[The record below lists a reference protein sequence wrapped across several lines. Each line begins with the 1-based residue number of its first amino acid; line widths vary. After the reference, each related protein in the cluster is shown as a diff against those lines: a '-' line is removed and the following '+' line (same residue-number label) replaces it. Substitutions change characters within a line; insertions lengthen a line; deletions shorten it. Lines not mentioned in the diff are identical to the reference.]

1 MKQKKIVSLILLLG
15 MVFTLT
21 IFSWEKVVAS
31 EKTTSITK
39 TLVYQKPLDI
49 SLGKGGVYFP
59 SSNYT
64 GSAVLTRLEPVDT
77 KQIRFSQRWIDI
89 HLYDKSGKEFKNVY
103 GYVYVYF
110 NLNVEDRAAWNKGNL
125 SIYHYN
131 EVKKIWEES
140 ETQLLTN
147 KNVPYG
153 RVKVLVQEFG
163 LFGLGTTR

>member
-1 MKQKKIVSLILLLG
+1 MKQKNFVSLIILLS

-21 IFSWEKVVAS
+21 LFSWEKVRAS
-31 EKTTSITK
+31 EKTTTITK

-89 HLYDKSGKEFKNVY
+89 HLYDKGGKEFKTVY

-110 NLNVEDRAAWNKGNL
+110 NLNVEDRAAWNKEKL
-125 SIYHYN
+125 SVYHYN
-131 EVKKIWEES
+131 VAKKIWEES
-140 ETQLLTN
+140 ETQLLAN

-163 LFGLGTTR
+163 LYGLGITR

>member
-1 MKQKKIVSLILLLG
+1 MEQKKFVSLILILG
-15 MVFTLT
+15 FVFSLT
-21 IFSWEKVVAS
+21 IISWDKVRAS
-31 EKTTSITK
+31 ENTESISK

-64 GSAVLTRLEPVDT
+64 GTAVLSRIEPIDT
-77 KQIRFSQRWIDI
+77 KQITFSQRWADI

-110 NLNVEDRAAWNKGNL
+110 NLNVEDRAAWNKGKL

-131 EVKKIWEES
+131 EVKKTWDET
-140 ETQLLTN
+140 ETQLLTY
-147 KNVPYG
+147 KNVPHG
-153 RVKVLVQEFG
+153 RVKVLLQEFG
-163 LFGLGTTR
+163 LYGLGITR